1 LADCKIQEK
10 TNNKER
16 LFKAREKGKD
26 ILLNSMEK
34 LVLVSGAI
42 VFKKGRGK
50 SRWLI
55 TKQAEGEGWEIPK
68 VVVRKGESSV
78 RASLRMMGEQGGMTT
93 QVLEEAGRAGGVT
106 TINGK
111 ALPQRYLYYLMVLLA
126 PPGEAIGFAE
136 HKWFEYAK
144 AVRKLSSK
152 REQTMLRQARKEYR
166 VWKKNMELEKK
177 QNKLE
182 QG

>member
-1 LADCKIQEK
+1 
-10 TNNKER
+10 
-16 LFKAREKGKD
+16 
-26 ILLNSMEK
+26 MEK

-55 TKQAEGEGWEIPK
+55 TKQAEDDEWEIPK

-78 RASLRMMGEQGGMTT
+78 RASLRMMGEKGGMTT

-111 ALPQRYLYYLMVLLA
+111 TLPQRYLYYLMVLRA
-126 PPGEAIGFAE
+126 PSGEAIGFAA
-136 HKWFEYAK
+136 HKWLEYAK

-166 VWKKNMELEKK
+166 IWKKEMELQKK
-177 QNKLE
+177 MDKLNK
-182 QG
+182 